1 MMIITKMILNLMG
14 EVEKIPSFLK
24 GGSTKMNLE
33 LNRRKRLKFM
43 LRLDVFPLVSLQA
56 LSYTLYSRDLYFDKS
71 MLFDSLG

>member
-33 LNRRKRLKFM
+33 LNRRKKLKFM

-56 LSYTLYSRDLYFDKS
+56 LSYTLIVETCILTNQCC
-71 MLFDSLG
+71 LIP

>member
-1 MMIITKMILNLMG
+1 MRMMIIAKMILNLMG

-33 LNRRKRLKFM
+33 LNRRKKLKFM

-56 LSYTLYSRDLYFDKS
+56 LSYTLIVETCILTNQCC
-71 MLFDSLG
+71 LIP

>member
-56 LSYTLYSRDLYFDKS
+56 LSYTLIVETCILTNQCC
-71 MLFDSLG
+71 LIP